1 MANTAANVSTG
12 KPKVGGA
19 VYAGETSA
27 TLPTD
32 AVSTFTGFT
41 CLGYCSEDGV
51 TNTTEIESDEIKAW
65 GGDTVLT
72 LEDGKSDTFQFT
84 LIESMNADVL
94 KEVYGADNVSGSAL
108 ATGISVAVNVGEHK
122 ARAWVI
128 DMILKGNIL
137 KRIVIP
143 KGTIT
148 AIGEIQ
154 YRDDTPIGYAVTVTA
169 QIDSSGNYHYEYLQ
183 NASSSGT

>member
-1 MANTAANVSTG
+1 MANNAANVSTG
-12 KPKVGGA
+12 KPKIGGA
-19 VYAGETSA
+19 VFAGETTA
-27 TLPTD
+27 TLPTN
-32 AVSTFTGFT
+32 AVSTLTGFT
-41 CLGYCSEDGV
+41 GLGYCSEDGV
-51 TNTTEIESDEIKAW
+51 TNTTEIEADEIKAW

-84 LIESMNADVL
+84 LIESMNMDVL
-94 KEVYGADNVSGSAL
+94 KEVYGESNVTGEAL
-108 ATGISVAVNVGEHK
+108 ASGISVAVNVEEHK

-154 YRDDTPIGYAVTVTA
+154 YRDDTPIGYAVTITA
-169 QIDSSGNYHYEYLQ
+169 QSDSNGNYHYEYLQ
-183 NASSSGT
+183 AAGTSGT